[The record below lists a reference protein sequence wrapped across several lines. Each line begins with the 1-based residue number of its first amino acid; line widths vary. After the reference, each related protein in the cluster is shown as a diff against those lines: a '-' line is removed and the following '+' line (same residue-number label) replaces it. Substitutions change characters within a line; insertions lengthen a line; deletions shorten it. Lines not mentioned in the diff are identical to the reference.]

1 MATGLKAIA
10 LAAIWAALAVTSLS
24 QNQADS
30 VQSINSAKTFAL
42 VVGVSKYA
50 KLPGGQQL
58 QFADRDATLFAEAIK
73 KAGVKPENLRVLI
86 GSDATV
92 SAIKAAL
99 GNWLA
104 RSATEND
111 TVLFFFSGHGLYEN
125 EFNESYLLGY
135 DSDAKDPFSTALL
148 TSEINQALT
157 KRIRSRRVLILAD
170 AMRKDFFD
178 PDSIGSAASAFIRS
192 FNQVATSRAGVSV
205 IMANGPGEFSREG
218 QRWSGQGV
226 FTRYLVDA
234 MSENADRNNDGAIT
248 ADELFDTV
256 AARIAEDT
264 SNKQHPWRST
274 TALAEI
280 ALTSVE
286 RRSNLSATVAK
297 LEPAARP
304 SAPESSSTK
313 SVEATKPAPVSERQP
328 EPAPKATETLT
339 KKAEAPAIS
348 VKESAPPKA
357 TTKAPPK
364 PEPIET
370 KPTVKPAT
378 TVAREAGVA
387 STRKSVETAAP
398 PQPRATAPPKTQ
410 RVSPAQSAPESPVI
424 ASTNTTEASSPPPRP
439 EVTPPSLN
447 PVSASPERNRPAS
460 VSASV
465 PVMKTEAAPT
475 PLVLQLE
482 AAIASKN
489 LVEPKSANAWDLY
502 QKLAAEPSATADL
515 ARLKPVLA
523 NALADSGRTIVIG
536 DVRADNVSDRVEDF
550 RRAGQMF
557 ARARSLKPDSAD
569 IVSLEK
575 LSAAQALIALQF
587 YDEAE
592 RTLMQLQNSNMAAV
606 HNALGLV
613 YQGKL
618 DSWRAERAFKRAS
631 ELDGK
636 WATPHYNL
644 ALFYRSQQNEAALS
658 ELEQAAALDSTSPDI
673 FVAIGDECFSKQQ
686 WQRAADAFR
695 KAIALKPSDD
705 TLHTKLGHALYS
717 QGQQDE
723 ANREYQKAKEL
734 RSKQP

>member
-10 LAAIWAALAVTSLS
+10 LAVISAALAITSLS
-24 QNQADS
+24 QNQAES

-58 QFADRDATLFAEAIK
+58 QFADRDATLFADAIR

-86 GSDATV
+86 GAEATV

-104 RSATEND
+104 RAATEND

-157 KRIRSRRVLILAD
+157 KRIRARRVLILAD

-178 PDSIGSAASAFIRS
+178 PDSIGSAASSFIRS
-192 FNQVATSRAGVSV
+192 FNQVAASRAGVSV

-218 QRWSGQGV
+218 QRWNGQGV

-234 MSENADRNNDGAIT
+234 MSGSGDRNNDGAIT
-248 ADELFDTV
+248 ADELFDTF

-264 SNKQHPWRST
+264 SNKQHPWRSET
-274 TALAEI
+274 SLAQI
-280 ALTSVE
+280 TLTSVE
-286 RRSNLSATVAK
+286 RRSSVSAPVAK
-297 LEPAARP
+297 LEPAAKP
-304 SAPESSSTK
+304 IALESSSTK
-313 SVEATKPAPVSERQP
+313 PVETTKPAPVPERKP
-328 EPAPKATETLT
+328 EPTPKATE
-339 KKAEAPAIS
+339 AGS
-348 VKESAPPKA
+348 VKESASAKA
-357 TTKAPPK
+357 QAK
-364 PEPIET
+364 PEPIEP
-370 KPTVKPAT
+370 KPTAKPDRET
-378 TVAREAGVA
+378 NVAA
-387 STRKSVETAAP
+387 TRKPVESAAP
-398 PQPRATAPPKTQ
+398 PSQPTTLPKSKK
-410 RVSPAQSAPESPVI
+410 VSPAQSAAESPVI
-424 ASTNTTEASSPPPRP
+424 ASTSTTEASGPPPRP
-439 EVTPPSLN
+439 EVTPPNLN
-447 PVSASPERNRPAS
+447 PIGASPERNRPTS
-460 VSASV
+460 VPASV
-465 PVMKTEAAPT
+465 PVMKSEAAPT

-489 LVEPKSANAWDLY
+489 LVEPKSTSAWDLY
-502 QKLAAEPSATADL
+502 QKLAAESSATTDL
-515 ARLKPVLA
+515 ARLKPLLA
-523 NALADSGRTIVIG
+523 DALADSGRKIVIG
-536 DVRADNVSDRVEDF
+536 DVRTDNVSDRVEDF
-550 RRAGQMF
+550 RRAGQML
-557 ARARSLKPDSAD
+557 ARARSLKPDSTD
-569 IVSLEK
+569 ITSLEK

-658 ELEQAAALDSTSPDI
+658 ELEQAAALDATNPSI
-673 FVAIGDECFSKQQ
+673 FVAIGDECFSNQQ

-695 KAIALKPSDD
+695 KAIALKPNDD
-705 TLHTKLGHALYS
+705 ALHTKLGHALYS
-717 QGQQDE
+717 QGQQTE

>member
-1 MATGLKAIA
+1 MATGLKVFAIA
-10 LAAIWAALAVTSLS
+10 VILAALAVTSLS
-24 QNQADS
+24 QSQSDS
-30 VQSINSAKTFAL
+30 TQSINAPKTFAL
-42 VVGVSKYA
+42 VVGISKYTR
-50 KLPGGQQL
+50 LPGGQQI
-58 QFADRDATLFAEAIK
+58 QFADRDATLFADAIR
-73 KAGVKPENLRVLI
+73 KAGVKAENLRVLT
-86 GSDATV
+86 GAEATV
-92 SAIKAAL
+92 PAIKAAL

-104 RSATEND
+104 RAATEND
-111 TVLFFFSGHGLYEN
+111 TVLIFFSGHGLYEN

-178 PDSIGSAASAFIRS
+178 PESIGSAASSFIRA
-192 FNQVATSRAGVSV
+192 FNQIATSRAGVSV

-234 MSENADRNNDGAIT
+234 MSANADRNGDGSIT
-248 ADELFDTV
+248 ADELFDTL
-256 AARIAEDT
+256 AARVAEDT
-264 SNKQHPWRST
+264 SNKQHPWHSES
-274 TALAEI
+274 ALAQI

-286 RRSNLSATVAK
+286 RSANISAPVAK
-297 LEPAARP
+297 LEPVAKPTASTV
-304 SAPESSSTK
+304 SAPK
-313 SVEATKPAPVSERQP
+313 PVEATKPAIDSPRTSTPKTETIVAERKP
-328 EPAPKATETLT
+328 EPAPKATETST
-339 KKAEAPAIS
+339 KKVEAPPRPAAS
-348 VKESAPPKA
+348 TPKA
-357 TTKAPPK
+357 TVN
-364 PEPIET
+364 PE
-370 KPTVKPAT
+370 T
-378 TVAREAGVA
+378 TVARNEPSAP
-387 STRKSVETAAP
+387 STKKPVETAAP
-398 PQPRATAPPKTQ
+398 SPQPRAPAPPKTQ
-410 RVSPAQSAPESPVI
+410 KVAPAQSSSESPVI

-439 EVTPPSLN
+439 EVTPPGLN
-447 PVSASPERNRPAS
+447 PVGASSERNPSAS

-465 PVMKTEAAPT
+465 PVIKPETAPT
-475 PLVLQLE
+475 PLALQLVV
-482 AAIASKN
+482 AITSKN
-489 LVEPKSANAWDLY
+489 LVEPKNTSAWDLY
-502 QKLAAEPSATADL
+502 QKLMAEPTAAADL
-515 ARLKPVLA
+515 ARLKPMLA
-523 NALADSGRTIVIG
+523 DALADSGRAIVVG
-536 DVRADNVSDRVEDF
+536 DVRADNISDRVEDF
-550 RRAGQMF
+550 RRAGQML

-569 IVSLEK
+569 IASLEK

-592 RTLMQLQNSNMAAV
+592 RALTPLQNSNLAAV

-658 ELEQAAALDSTSPDI
+658 ELESAAALDATNPGI

-686 WQRAADAFR
+686 WQRAAEAFR
-695 KAIALKPSDD
+695 KAIALKPADD
-705 TLHTKLGHALYS
+705 VLHTKLGHALYS
-717 QGQQDE
+717 QGLQAE